1 MAQAQLG
8 GKISAGASGSY
19 GFDAFSGAFV
29 SLAGNLTGSMLGEVS
44 NKYVQFGISTT
55 SGGLSG
61 GVGSSIAGGNFW
73 DGARNGMISAGL
85 NHGLHLIQN
94 NIYSNQLKKVF
105 ESYPMENDREISP
118 SEAFS
123 RVSPAAAELNASGDP
138 NYQNACATRLSL
150 AFAKAG
156 VNIPRGYGGL
166 MDVNGNRIIVSA
178 SQMYRF
184 MSTKYGDLMSSYN
197 SATSKNGIY
206 IGLTKPNQGFSGHV
220 TIMKTGFRSYDYS
233 NSMKQMN
240 FWSIN

>member
-85 NHGLHLIQN
+85 NHGFHT
-94 NIYSNQLKKVF
+94 LKRSFPSFKKLSD
-105 ESYPMENDREISP
+105 SYPKDNPDGTHAKP
-118 SEAFS
+118 SKDGYVNQCAIRLGYAFI
-123 RVSPAAAELNASGDP
+123 G
-138 NYQNACATRLSL
+138 
-150 AFAKAG
+150 AG
-156 VNIPRGYGGL
+156 EDI
-166 MDVNGNRIIVSA
+166 
-178 SQMYRF
+178 
-184 MSTKYGDLMSSYN
+184 SSYDNTNQTSEGYPRYSKGFAIWISKTYEPQPLKMSQKDFRKFYWNKQGIIYLEPAPGGIGHIDLFNNGSTN
-197 SATSKNGIY
+197 SGYYKAD
-206 IGLTKPNQGFSGHV
+206 QV
-220 TIMKTGFRSYDYS
+220 W
-233 NSMKQMN
+233 
-240 FWSIN
+240 FWPVK